1 MQERAA
7 RTREALLDAVAEI
20 VDARG
25 YDGASLADVLGRAGV
40 TKGAMYHHFPSKA
53 ALVGAL
59 VEEQFAPT
67 LASPTIPGMP
77 VLHAAEITLQAL
89 AATVDDVRFRAAF
102 GVVVD
107 RPHSELAP
115 WSRPVT
121 EWSEVFAALFAA
133 ARDAGDLG
141 DGVDVDVAAAGE
153 AVVATTIG
161 CFCMARAAG
170 EPGRAVE
177 AVATAWGM
185 VVDRA
190 VAADRRAA
198 HRRALTDLVGA
209 YQR

>member
-25 YDGASLADVLGRAGV
+25 YDGASLADVLARAGV

-67 LASPTIPGMP
+67 LATPTIPGMP

-107 RPHSELAP
+107 RPHPELAP
-115 WSRPVT
+115 WSRPVD

-141 DGVDVDVAAAGE
+141 EDIDVAIEGE
-153 AVVATTIG
+153 AVVATAIG

-170 EPGRAVE
+170 EPARAVAA
-177 AVATAWGM
+177 AVSAWAM

-190 VAADRRAA
+190 VTADRRAE

>member
-25 YDGASLADVLGRAGV
+25 YDGASLADVLARAGV

-59 VEEQFAPT
+59 VEEQFAPI

-107 RPHSELAP
+107 RPHPELAP
-115 WSRPVT
+115 WSRPVD
-121 EWSEVFAALFAA
+121 EWSEVFAAQFAA
-133 ARDAGDLG
+133 ARDVGDLG
-141 DGVDVDVAAAGE
+141 DGVDVAAEGE

-170 EPGRAVE
+170 VPGRAVE

-190 VAADRRAA
+190 VVAGRRAA
-198 HRRALTDLVGA
+198 HRRALTELVGA

>member
-7 RTREALLDAVAEI
+7 RTREALLDAVAEV

-25 YDGASLADVLGRAGV
+25 YDGAALVDVLARAGV

-59 VEEQFAPT
+59 VAEQFAPA

-89 AATVDDVRFRAAF
+89 VATVDDVRFRAAF

-107 RPHSELAP
+107 RPHPELAP
-115 WSRPVT
+115 WSRPVH

-133 ARDAGDLG
+133 ARDEGDLG
-141 DGVDVDVAAAGE
+141 DEIDVAAEGE
-153 AVVATTIG
+153 AIVAMTVG
-161 CFCMARAAG
+161 CFCVARAAG
-170 EPGRAVE
+170 EPGRAVAAAA
-177 AVATAWGM
+177 AVWGM

-190 VAADRRAA
+190 VSADRRAA
-198 HRRALTDLVGA
+198 HRRALAELVGA